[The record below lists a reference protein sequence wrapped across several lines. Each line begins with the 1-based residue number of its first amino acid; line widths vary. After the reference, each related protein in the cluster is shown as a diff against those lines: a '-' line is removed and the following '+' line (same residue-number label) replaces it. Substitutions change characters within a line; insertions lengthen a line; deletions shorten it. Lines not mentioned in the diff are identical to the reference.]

1 MNCKFCDDFTGICF
15 NAECPMRGD
24 CCPVPDT
31 EGVCKFECRE
41 EESYELTPKSCAIA
55 GLVAAGLIRSEN
67 AAAVDIFWAE
77 FTLLMQKFGYI
88 QEVP

>member
-1 MNCKFCDDFTGICF
+1 MKECKFCDDFTGVCC
-15 NAECPMRGD
+15 NPECPMRGD

-41 EESYELTPKSCAIA
+41 EEITPKGCAIA
-55 GLVAAGLIRSEN
+55 GLMAAGLIQSAD

-77 FTLLMQKFGYI
+77 FSLLMQKFGYVN
-88 QEVP
+88 EVP